1 MREGLL
7 AIMKAAPEGS
17 SVTVGGGRPTP
28 GDKRQTMGSDM
39 PIIF

>member
-7 AIMKAAPEGS
+7 AIMKVAPEGS
-17 SVTVGGGRPTP
+17 SATVDNGRPTP
-28 GDKRQTMGSDM
+28 EDRHQTMGSDM